1 MRGRRGISAVA
12 TAVVFAIA
20 ITVLILVILLG
31 AELYK
36 AWADRATWEAS
47 IAGYKPPQ
55 PVNTTGGPYL
65 DGYCLVNTVN
75 GTTYISCP

>member
-1 MRGRRGISAVA
+1 M
-12 TAVVFAIA
+12 AIA
-20 ITVLILVILLG
+20 ILIIVILLG
-31 AELYK
+31 MQLYK
-36 AWADRATWEAS
+36 AWSDRAAWEAS
-47 IAGYKPPQ
+47 MANYKPPQ